1 MAIFRGSRG
10 STVASGE
17 IVATTTEIVEALNA
31 AIAAKDD
38 AEVARIAAELAQ
50 SNAETAESG
59 AEDAKD
65 QAEAIVNQFVETV
78 AITDETI
85 NRDDGGIQV
94 LDLSSNVSVTIDM
107 DEGQSLT
114 LHVKNLDTF
123 TVNWPS
129 AAIFI
134 GGLPATFNPN
144 LDVFEFWVVE
154 NELYGAWVGGA

>member
-1 MAIFRGSRG
+1 MSLFRGSKNATIVNG
-10 STVASGE
+10 K
-17 IVATTTEIVEALNA
+17 IVATAQDIADAVDS
-31 AIAAKDD
+31 AIAAKN
-38 AEVARIAAELAQ
+38 A
-50 SNAETAESG
+50 AETAESG

-78 AITDETI
+78 AVTDETI

-123 TVNWPS
+123 TVSWPS
-129 AAIFI
+129 SAIFI

-154 NELYGAWVGGA
+154 NQLYGAWVGGA